1 MRHTYSSSV
10 DNLLDSE
17 MAYDSQLLSH
27 SEYISEE
34 NSLLDLEVSSPSWDD
49 LIDFIIDV
57 D

>member
-1 MRHTYSSSV
+1 MKHTYSSPV

-17 MAYDSQLLSH
+17 MAYDSQSLSH

-34 NSLLDLEVSSPSWDD
+34 NSLLDLEISSPSWDD